1 MIWYHADLVIES
13 TQIIF
18 DVESPNDS
26 MNNFM
31 ETGFILKMS
40 AAGKK

>member
-1 MIWYHADLVIES
+1 MIWYHAALVTES
-13 TQIIF
+13 AQTIF

-26 MNNFM
+26 INNFM
-31 ETGFILKMS
+31 ETGFIFKTS